1 MSYYNINDFINVC
14 RTDQN
19 SVFVFKKALD
29 DANNDFIIDSKSKLL
44 KFIGNNGLEELTFI
58 NTKKWE
64 NNPNKIQP
72 ILIDAYEF
80 KSMYKLGYIAFMYN
94 NKTNKWN
101 IKSFHLS
108 DNRDISIEMA
118 LRKANLI

>member
-1 MSYYNINDFINVC
+1 MSLDISND
-14 RTDQN
+14 
-19 SVFVFKKALD
+19 
-29 DANNDFIIDSKSKLL
+29 
-44 KFIGNNGLEELTFI
+44 GLEELTFI

-118 LRKANLI
+118 LTRLSEIIEIFSFRFAETKMHSNSTISLKCRGVFTN